1 MYDNYV
7 ITYVAVFHYRI
18 VMVIAKKTVI
28 ISVELF
34 HHQEALLPH

>member
-28 ISVELF
+28 SVELF